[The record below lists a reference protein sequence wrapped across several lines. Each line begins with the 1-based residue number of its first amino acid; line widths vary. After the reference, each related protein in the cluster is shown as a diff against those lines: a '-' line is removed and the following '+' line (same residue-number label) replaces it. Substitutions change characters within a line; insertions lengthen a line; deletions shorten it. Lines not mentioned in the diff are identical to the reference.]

1 MRSQADVTTMSNSA
15 FDTGH
20 RDVVGFRVRVDD
32 YPVADLDK
40 AVDISEICSAIGGA
54 DVTAHYTDWRR

>member
-1 MRSQADVTTMSNSA
+1 MSNSA

-40 AVDISEICSAIGGA
+40 AVDISEICSAIGGV
-54 DVTAHYTDWRR
+54 DVTAHHTDWRR